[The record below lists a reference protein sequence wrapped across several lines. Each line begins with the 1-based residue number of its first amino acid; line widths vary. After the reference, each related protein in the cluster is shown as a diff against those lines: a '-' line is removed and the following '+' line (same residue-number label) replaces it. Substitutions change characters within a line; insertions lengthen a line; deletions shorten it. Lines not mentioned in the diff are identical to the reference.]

1 MLALRLAR
9 GSGPGALG
17 RRLLLAGAAA
27 GVGFLLLAALGH
39 ALANPGSGGS
49 SALRLACCVL
59 PLAATLQRA
68 VALARADPS
77 MDARSGLDA
86 AGLGP
91 ARVPLL
97 AAASAAVA
105 GLLGSVLAL
114 LLFLH
119 LRGDATGIA
128 ALGVGLPLHG
138 AAAERLSAG
147 ESLPVGAALTLL
159 AVVPVAAGVVS
170 ALALRHRPAPP
181 QAPLPAQPHQRRGQ
195 VEPTEPPVPAP
206 GGLPWGMALVMAGI
220 ALGAHAGSRD
230 AYGAGGGA
238 SGDTGGTL
246 ALPGVLGEVT
256 PGVILGWLMIAV
268 GVVLAAPGL
277 THLCGHVLAA
287 GRPGALRLLAG
298 RALQRESARLGR
310 PLGTLCTATAALLA
324 ALRLE
329 GPGLFGPLGVL
340 GTVVVLACVLGTV
353 AAVSAQ
359 VRAERGEA
367 RATLTRLGASPGLL
381 RGVAALRAGTAVT
394 VFGLLSWLAGELIL
408 LPVA

>member
-9 GSGPGALG
+9 GSAPGALV

-39 ALANPGSGGS
+39 ALANPGSGGA
-49 SALRLACCVL
+49 SALRLACCAL
-59 PLAATLQRA
+59 PLAATLQLAGA
-68 VALARADPS
+68 VARADPS
-77 MDARSGLDA
+77 MRARSGLDA

-91 ARVPLL
+91 VRVPVL
-97 AAASAAVA
+97 AAASAALA

-128 ALGVGLPLHG
+128 ALGGGLPLRG

-147 ESLPVGAALTLL
+147 EPLPVAAALTLL
-159 AVVPVAAGVVS
+159 AVVPGAAAAVS

-181 QAPLPAQPHQRRGQ
+181 QAPLPAQPHQRRS
-195 VEPTEPPVPAP
+195 EPEPAEPPVPAP
-206 GGLPWGMALVMAGI
+206 GGLPWGMVLIMSGI
-220 ALGAHAGSRD
+220 ALGAHTGSRD
-230 AYGAGGGA
+230 LSGEAGN
-238 SGDTGGTL
+238 TL

-256 PGVILGWLMIAV
+256 PGVVLGWLMIAV
-268 GVVLAAPGL
+268 GIVLAAPGL
-277 THLCGHVLAA
+277 THLCGQVLAA
-287 GRPGALRLLAG
+287 GRPGVLRLLAG
-298 RALQRESARLGR
+298 RALQREASRLGC
-310 PLGTLCTATAALLA
+310 PLGALCAASAALLA

-340 GTVVVLACVLGTV
+340 GTVVVLASVLGTI

-359 VRAERGEA
+359 VRAERGET
-367 RATLTRLGASPGLL
+367 RAALLRLGASQRLL
-381 RGVAALRAGTAVT
+381 RGVAGLRAGTALT
-394 VFGLLSWLAGELIL
+394 VFGLLSWLAGELLL